1 MRRESSWKWV
11 AAAVGMLGLAWM
23 GCEIQGRSDTAE
35 VRLVARQIAAD
46 GTIRSV
52 YEENVNLEDGREA
65 VRRTTVVQSASGEI
79 TTSHVE
85 IVTGT
90 VSNADTSVAN
100 GSEPLTSMP
109 VLPGLPSDARPL
121 PPP

>member
-1 MRRESSWKWV
+1 MALV
-11 AAAVGMLGLAWM
+11 
-23 GCEIQGRSDTAE
+23 GCEIQGRSDSAE
-35 VRLVARQIAAD
+35 IRLVDRQIVGD
-46 GTIRSV
+46 GTIRFV

-90 VSNADTSVAN
+90 VSNAVTSIVN
-100 GSEPLTSMP
+100 ESEPLTSMP